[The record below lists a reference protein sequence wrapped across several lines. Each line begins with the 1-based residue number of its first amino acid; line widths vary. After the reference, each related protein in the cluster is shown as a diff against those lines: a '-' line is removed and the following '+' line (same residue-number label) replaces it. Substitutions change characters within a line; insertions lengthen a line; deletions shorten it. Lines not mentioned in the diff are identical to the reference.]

1 MTITQYNKFQKEV
14 DKAFNALTVLKSLSL
29 EDKSMSGTSAMNQ
42 YDMLDIA
49 QRKLEI
55 VSIRKH
61 EKHNVLAN

>member
-29 EDKSMSGTSAMNQ
+29 EDKDMSSTSAMNQ
-42 YDMLDIA
+42 YNMLNLA

-61 EKHNVLAN
+61 EIQNK